1 MPFVVIYLFN
11 WIIYTII
18 LATLCCKNYQK
29 GDGDKK
35 NRVKTKQQLIAA
47 ATLSVLFGL
56 GWGIGLSATEGV
68 RVAALRDFFSAIFII
83 CTAFQGVMVF
93 CLQTLR
99 SKQVRTTWARWFH
112 MATGREISVLKS
124 SADVSQVWRNR
135 HPRKHSNFDKSAG
148 QRDSYALK
156 SSEFEASI
164 LHRNVKNVSPPAGVI
179 VTTIDKHN
187 KPDERKPLSGSRND
201 YVTVRF
207 EEKTAEYEE
216 ALTSNDNEEVEPTLK
231 SKEEHD
237 YELVEIAFTSKE
249 EPKNNEYDV
258 VETALA
264 SKAADSE
271 SAGTIRSSHSLS
283 SLKKVQME
291 EENPTT
297 DL

>member
-11 WIIYTII
+11 WTVYTII

-56 GWGIGLSATEGV
+56 GWGIGLLATEGV

-112 MATGREISVLKS
+112 MATGREISVLTS
-124 SADVSQVWRNR
+124 SANVSQIWRNR
-135 HPRKHSNFDKSAG
+135 RSRKLSNFDSSAG

-156 SSEFEASI
+156 SSEYEAST
-164 LHRNVKNVSPPAGVI
+164 LQRNVKNVSFPAGLI
-179 VTTIDKHN
+179 VTTIDEHN
-187 KPDERKPLSGSRND
+187 EPDEKEPLPSGGND
-201 YVTVRF
+201 YTTVGF

-216 ALTSNDNEEVEPTLK
+216 ALTSNDYEEVETTLK
-231 SKEEHD
+231 SNEAHD
-237 YELVEIAFTSKE
+237 YELVEISLSPKE
-249 EPKNNEYDV
+249 EPTSNVYEV
-258 VETALA
+258 IETALT
-264 SKAADSE
+264 SKSVDAE
-271 SAGTIRSSHSLS
+271 SGNISSSHSLS

-291 EENPTT
+291 EEEPTT

>member
-1 MPFVVIYLFN
+1 MHGVPFYIGVIVPFVVIYLFN
-11 WIIYTII
+11 WTVYTII

-29 GDGDKK
+29 SDRDKK

-56 GWGIGLSATEGV
+56 GWGIGLAATEGV
-68 RVAALRDFFSAIFII
+68 KVAALRDFFSAIFII

-93 CLQTLR
+93 CLQSLR

-112 MATGREISVLKS
+112 MVTGRETSVLTN
-124 SADVSQVWRNR
+124 SANVSQTLRNR
-135 HPRKHSNFDKSAG
+135 HSHQHSNFDSSAG
-148 QRDSYALK
+148 QRDSYTLK
-156 SSEFEASI
+156 SSEFEAST
-164 LHRNVKNVSPPAGVI
+164 LHRNVSSSAGLI
-179 VTTIDKHN
+179 VTTIDEHN
-187 KPDERKPLSGSRND
+187 EPDEEKPLPGSRND

-207 EEKTAEYEE
+207 EEKTAEYKE
-216 ALTSNDNEEVEPTLK
+216 AQTSNDNEEEY
-231 SKEEHD
+231 D

-271 SAGTIRSSHSLS
+271 SAGTIRSSHSIS